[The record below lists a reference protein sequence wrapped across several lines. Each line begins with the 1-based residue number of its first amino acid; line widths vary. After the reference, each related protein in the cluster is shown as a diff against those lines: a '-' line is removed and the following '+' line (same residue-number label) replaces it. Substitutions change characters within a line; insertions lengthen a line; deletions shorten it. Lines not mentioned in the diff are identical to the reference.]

1 MMTLVTED
9 QFDIEENSVV
19 HRPTNARF
27 SAYPGRPEGH
37 LVNWGI
43 TGSVL
48 PNGDDFD
55 REDVANLALELL
67 RTRPSLFS
75 MARHRPGC
83 SFGRQREQLP

>member
-27 SAYPGRPEGH
+27 SACPGRPEGR
-37 LVNWGI
+37 LANWGHA
-43 TGSVL
+43 GAEL

-55 REDVANLALELL
+55 RDDVARVALKLLA
-67 RTRPSLFS
+67 TRPSLF
-75 MARHRPGC
+75 R
-83 SFGRQREQLP
+83 